1 MPEFSEV
8 AFKLDKGALSD
19 PVKSQFGWHVIKVE
33 DKRDRQPP
41 EFDKVKEQLET
52 YPGAQVAGEM
62 ITKLRAE
69 GQDRAADGAGRAR
82 LPPLRPPGRRSRI
95 DPPQRRV

>member
-1 MPEFSEV
+1 M
-8 AFKLDKGALSD
+8 SD

-41 EFDKVKEQLET
+41 EFDKVKDQLESFVVRR
-52 YPGAQVAGEM
+52 QQSQL

-69 GQDRAADGAGRAR
+69 GKIERVGGPRAGSGA
-82 LPPLRPPGRRSRI
+82 LPLRRPNRRSRI
-95 DPPQRRV
+95 DPRNRAM